1 MGLFHLRAR
10 DNREGSMTGI
20 TVWAWIGFNLFVVVL
35 LALDLGVLH
44 RKERE
49 IKLSEALWL
58 SLMYVVLALLFAA
71 GLFWISGE
79 QAAVEFLTGYLIEK
93 SLSVDN
99 IFVIVLI
106 FTYFA
111 VPAQY
116 QHRVLFWG
124 IIGAVIMRGIL
135 IFAGVQLIE
144 NFAWMA
150 LVFGAFLIVTGMKM
164 LMVADA
170 KPDIDNN
177 VVLKLLRRR
186 GRVTESY
193 EGKRFFVRRNGALF
207 ATPLFLV
214 LMMVEFTDLVF
225 AVDSIPAIIAIS
237 RDPFIIYTANVFAI
251 LGLRALYFA
260 LAGIVPRFIYLKYAL
275 SLILVV
281 VGGKMIANYFYGEKF
296 IPTELALLITA
307 ILIGGSIALSLLRTR
322 GAKPA
327 EPLQSPAGWV
337 PGSPAR
343 REPDSTKDEQR

>member
-1 MGLFHLRAR
+1 MIG
-10 DNREGSMTGI
+10 E
-20 TVWAWIGFNLFVVVL
+20 TVWAWLGFNLFVLVL

-49 IKLSEALWL
+49 IEIGEALWL
-58 SLMYVVLALLFAA
+58 SLLYIVLALLFAG
-71 GLFWISGE
+71 GLFWIRGE
-79 QAAVEFLTGYLIEK
+79 QAGVEFLTGYLIEK

-99 IFVIVLI
+99 IFIIVLI

-111 VPAQY
+111 VPAAY

-124 IIGAVIMRGIL
+124 ILGALVMRGIL
-135 IFAGVQLIE
+135 IFAGVQLIDK
-144 NFAWMA
+144 FAWMA
-150 LVFGAFLIVTGMKM
+150 VVFGAFLIATGAKM
-164 LMVADA
+164 LLVSNA
-170 KPDIDNN
+170 KPDINNN

-186 GRVTESY
+186 LRVTESY
-193 EGKRFFVRRNGALF
+193 EGKRFFVRRNGVLF

-225 AVDSIPAIIAIS
+225 AVDSIPAIIAVS

-275 SLILVV
+275 SLILIV

-307 ILIGGSIALSLLRTR
+307 VLIGGSIALSLLRTR
-322 GAKPA
+322 GAMPA
-327 EPLQSPAGWV
+327 EPAALPTGWV
-337 PGSPAR
+337 PGSPAQPATER
-343 REPDSTKDEQR
+343 SKGKPK